1 MVEHWGPLKSDELT
15 TAILRRLAVKQGLAK
30 HLAGKYFAL
39 HRQAENK
46 CLFVAAGDPNS
57 IVPGDGLICTVTI
70 RLFTAAVH
78 QRKQMNPNADRLW
91 PGPRW
96 ALAALL
102 AILGMLGPF
111 SIDTYIPAFSGMAQS
126 LGATPVQMQ
135 QTLSA
140 YLFGFAFMN
149 LFHGAL
155 ADSFGRRP
163 VVLWGIAIFTLASA
177 GCALSQSVGQVVF
190 FRALQGLS
198 TGAGIVVSRAVIR
211 DMYAPAQAQQVMS
224 QVTIYFG
231 VAPALAPIVG
241 GWLFVHLGWHSIF
254 WFLTGI
260 GVVLWVLNYR
270 LLPETLHPDARQP
283 FEVRHLMRG
292 YWQLGSSPRFLLL
305 ALASGI
311 PFNGMFL
318 YVLAA
323 PAFLGEHLGLQP
335 TQFFWFFMLTISGI
349 MSGAWL
355 SGRLAGKIAPK
366 LQIRHGFVI
375 MLATSLLNLFANLMF
390 TAHASWALIPIG
402 IFAFGWA
409 LMVPVVTLLVLDLYP
424 ERRGMASSLQ
434 AFIGS
439 TANGLV
445 AGVIAPL
452 VMHSTAALAAVSLLM
467 MCIGLAAW
475 LYLHYRWPEIGRAV
489 AR

>member
-1 MVEHWGPLKSDELT
+1 
-15 TAILRRLAVKQGLAK
+15 
-30 HLAGKYFAL
+30 
-39 HRQAENK
+39 
-46 CLFVAAGDPNS
+46 
-57 IVPGDGLICTVTI
+57 
-70 RLFTAAVH
+70 
-78 QRKQMNPNADRLW
+78 MNPNAHQLW
-91 PGPRW
+91 PWPRW
-96 ALAALL
+96 TLSVLL
-102 AILGMLGPF
+102 ALLGMLGPF
-111 SIDTYIPAFSGMAQS
+111 SIDTYIPAFAGIAKA
-126 LGATPVQMQ
+126 LGATPVEMQ

-163 VVLWGIAIFTLASA
+163 VVLWGIAVFTLASA
-177 GCALSQSVGQVVF
+177 GCALSQSIEQLVF

-211 DMYAPAQAQQVMS
+211 DMYPPAQAQQVMS

-231 VAPALAPIVG
+231 VAPAVAPIVG
-241 GWLFVHLGWHSIF
+241 GWLFVHLDWHSIF
-254 WFLTGI
+254 WFLTAI
-260 GVVLWVLNYR
+260 GALLWAANYR
-270 LLPETLHPDARQP
+270 FLPETLALPERQP
-283 FEVRHLMRG
+283 FEVKHLMRG

-305 ALASGI
+305 ALASGV

-318 YVLAA
+318 YVLSA
-323 PAFLGEHLGLQP
+323 PAFLGDHLQLQP
-335 TQFFWFFMLTISGI
+335 TEFFWFFVLTIAGI

-366 LQIRHGFVI
+366 RQIRHGFVI
-375 MLATSLLNLFANLMF
+375 MLTIAMVNLAANLLF
-390 TAHASWALIPIG
+390 PPHVAWSLFPIA

-439 TANGLV
+439 SANGIV

-452 VMHSTAALAAVSLLM
+452 VMHSTPALAAVSLGMLG
-467 MCIGLAAW
+467 IGLVAW
-475 LYLHYRWPEIGRAV
+475 LYLHHRWPETGRAV
-489 AR
+489 AAH